1 MTTGEWEPKAIGR
14 DMPAYAAVAEEI
26 RSAIIRGDLS
36 EGMRLPTEA
45 DMAERFKVSRGTI
58 REALRTL
65 ASMNLIETTRGVQ
78 GGSFVTKPSS
88 EQLIRHMRAS
98 LKLLA
103 ADRGFTLES
112 TIEARKMLEVPA
124 LELVIERATD
134 DELHEIAAS
143 VHRRTSVGVLSP
155 NQSFHVR
162 LARATR
168 NPMIE
173 TMLYAAFEVQN
184 VRMEGMTVQQEI
196 LEHYEEEHQE
206 LAEALLRRDLAAS
219 QRLMESHFATVERF
233 YVQVDTDEAVG
244 RRRRRRPATARS
256 RRRDR

>member
-1 MTTGEWEPKAIGR
+1 MNTGWEPKVVGR
-14 DMPAYAAVAEEI
+14 KMPAYAAVAEEI

-36 EGMRLPTEA
+36 EGDRLPTEA
-45 DMAERFKVSRGTI
+45 DMAERFSVSRGTI

-78 GGSFVTKPSS
+78 GGSFITKPSS
-88 EQLIRHMRAS
+88 EQLIRHMSAS

-124 LELVIERATD
+124 LQLVVERATD
-134 DELHEIAAS
+134 QELAELAAS
-143 VHRRTSVGVLSP
+143 VRKHSSVGVLSP

-173 TMLYAAFEVQN
+173 TMLYATFEVQN
-184 VRMEGMTVQQEI
+184 VRMEGMTVQEEV
-196 LEHYEEEHQE
+196 LHHYEDEHE
-206 LAEALLRRDLAAS
+206 ALAGALLRRDLDAA
-219 QRLMESHFATVERF
+219 QDLMEKHFSTVERF
-233 YVQVDTDEAVG
+233 YVDIEQ
-244 RRRRRRPATARS
+244 
-256 RRRDR
+256 